1 MHQGTLVGIITLLDT
16 FDRKGMLV
24 PSSNLI
30 RWGGLAAMAAGLA
43 YVLEALVF
51 AVSPG
56 GVSQGVVSFVAVV
69 LTAVGLLGFH
79 VLQKENYGRVG
90 RGGFYA
96 AIVGALA
103 QALAVV
109 VSLLSGSGYLEGPVA
124 AALFPIGFLVLM
136 VGFIIYGAATLQAR
150 VLPRWCGVGFIVFP
164 LMVFVPWEH
173 SSVIS
178 GLIFLALGYVLWS
191 RRGTAAE
198 QPSRVS

>member
-43 YVLEALVF
+43 YVLEAIVF

-56 GVSQGVVSFVAVV
+56 GVSQGVVSFIAVV

-90 RGGFYA
+90 
-96 AIVGALA
+96 
-103 QALAVV
+103 
-109 VSLLSGSGYLEGPVA
+109 
-124 AALFPIGFLVLM
+124 
-136 VGFIIYGAATLQAR
+136 
-150 VLPRWCGVGFIVFP
+150 
-164 LMVFVPWEH
+164 
-173 SSVIS
+173 
-178 GLIFLALGYVLWS
+178 
-191 RRGTAAE
+191 
-198 QPSRVS
+198 